1 MESENVVA
9 TSASESAALM
19 QPQTRG
25 WGKKVKPPSMVLD
38 ENVNG
43 YRTQKKRGGGAG
55 GGKGRNKKV
64 SGVRSLVFQSFLNLG
79 ISLLE

>member
-1 MESENVVA
+1 VESENVAA
-9 TSASESAALM
+9 TPATESAALM
-19 QPQTRG
+19 QSQTRG

-43 YRTQKKRGGGAG
+43 YRTQKKRGGAG

-64 SGVRSLVFQSFLNLG
+64 SDYV
-79 ISLLE
+79 I